1 MATMKDQ
8 IIEAIATH
16 PEDTITIPEIIKEL
30 SHLNPNENTVR
41 VCVSRD
47 LQRAGI
53 VKKIKKVGKFALYKI
68 LRRHWILT
76 KEDRVKPTPEP
87 EGLNYEQIGMA
98 MVRHIKNLEEKVK
111 EFAESYSSL
120 QSHLNKVE
128 ASNRLYMKN
137 RDNEINDLKKQ
148 INILRDRLKSK
159 ETKFPM
165 SELIGR

>member
-1 MATMKDQ
+1 MASIKDQ
-8 IIEAIATH
+8 IIEAIVTH
-16 PEDTITIPEIIKEL
+16 PEDTITIPDIEAQFDGK
-30 SHLNPNENTVR
+30 LNIHTIR

-47 LQRAGI
+47 LAREGY
-53 VKKIKKVGKFALYKI
+53 VKKTKKQGFFMVYKI
-68 LRRHWILT
+68 LKRGVEKVPVI
-76 KEDRVKPTPEP
+76 PAPESN
-87 EGLNYEQIGMA
+87 GLNYEQIGMA